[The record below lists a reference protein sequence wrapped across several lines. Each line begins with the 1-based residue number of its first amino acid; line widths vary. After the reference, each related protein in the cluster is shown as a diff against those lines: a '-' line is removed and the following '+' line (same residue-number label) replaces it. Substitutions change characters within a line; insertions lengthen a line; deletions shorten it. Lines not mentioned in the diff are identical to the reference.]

1 MSYGKAVKSNSFYG
15 GMETG
20 GKREIEMP
28 PLDQASP
35 AQDIP
40 NPWDRQ
46 QSQSTDNAFSVPDQ
60 LPQDTQEAMQ
70 QYEPE
75 PEEQVEQPEEAQ
87 PVKTPVK
94 ETSVAANMRALR
106 EAREKAEKERDEL
119 MRMLQMQMQQH
130 QPKVIQSES
139 EPEIDLPNIDDE
151 SLVEGKY
158 LNKYNQKHAR
168 ELQKIKA
175 DQERMKQEYAES
187 ILEMKIKAQY
197 PDFERV
203 VSKENVEILKIRKP
217 LLAKI
222 LSESTDTYAKAIE
235 AYEIIKELGID
246 RAGVV
251 DQDHARAIKNSSKPR
266 PLTSVNPQQGD
277 SPLSKAN
284 AFANGEFTAE
294 MKAQLL
300 REMNQIR
307 KQN

>member
-20 GKREIEMP
+20 AKREIEMP
-28 PLDQASP
+28 PLDQVSP
-35 AQDIP
+35 AQEIP
-40 NPWDRQ
+40 NPWDKQ
-46 QSQSTDNAFSVPDQ
+46 QLSQPQESAFSVPDE
-60 LPQDTQEAMQ
+60 LPQETQEAMQ

-75 PEEQVEQPEEAQ
+75 EVEETVEQPA
-87 PVKTPVK
+87 PVKAIAK
-94 ETSVAANMRALR
+94 ESSVAANMRALR
-106 EAREKAEKERDEL
+106 EAREKAERERDEL
-119 MRMLQMQMQQH
+119 MRLLQMQMQQQQTKVA
-130 QPKVIQSES
+130 QPES
-139 EPEIDLPNIDDE
+139 EPEIELPNIDDE

-158 LNKYNQKHAR
+158 LNKYNQKHSR

-175 DQERMKQEYAES
+175 DQERMKQEYAEQ
-187 ILEMKIKAQY
+187 LMEMRIKSQY
-197 PDFERV
+197 PDFEKV

-246 RAGVV
+246 RTGIL
-251 DQDHARAIKNSSKPR
+251 DQDHARAIKNATKPR
-266 PLTSVNPQQGD
+266 PLTSVSPQQGD